1 MLLNVYV
8 PSFKNIDVIVNVFF
22 LNLSI
27 ITGTEFN
34 IAQYLN
40 IRILD
45 VENIWDVLVV
55 ENKGWKYFHLELVLG
70 IAFGQT
76 MKFTNQWK
84 LTVEQALCE

>member
-45 VENIWDVLVV
+45 VENI
-55 ENKGWKYFHLELVLG
+55 
-70 IAFGQT
+70 
-76 MKFTNQWK
+76 
-84 LTVEQALCE
+84 